1 MRINIFGLGY
11 VGCVSAACLA
21 RSGHEVTGIDIDPLK
36 LGMIRDGKSPIVE
49 PGLDDIIAEGRRSG
63 RLNVSPDAPAA
74 DVSIVCVGT
83 PSNDNGS
90 LGLHYIERVSRQIGE
105 LLKRA
110 ADYHV
115 VCVRSTVLPGTVE
128 GFVLPILEQVSGKR
142 VGQDFGLCMNP
153 EFMREGTSI
162 RDYYHPPMTVVGEWD
177 EASGERVAC
186 LYRQLDAPLI
196 RTSIKAAEMTK
207 YVSNAF
213 HALKVSFANE
223 VGNLSKALGVDSHEV
238 MDIFCRDTKLNLSPY
253 YLKPGFAFGGSCLPK
268 DVRALLH
275 EIKRRDLNSPVLEAI
290 LPSNANQ
297 IDVAFSRI
305 RKLQKKKIGL
315 IGLSFKAGSDD
326 LRESPMVDLA
336 ERLIGKGYDVLIYD
350 REVSLAKIFG
360 SNKRFIETV
369 IPHVSSLMRDS
380 LEEVVQNSEVVVVA
394 KGSEEVP
401 AALAMLNGNHVVLDL
416 VRAVK
421 GQARLQTAYEG
432 LCW

>member
-1 MRINIFGLGY
+1 
-11 VGCVSAACLA
+11 V
-21 RSGHEVTGIDIDPLK
+21 DIDPLK
-36 LGMIRDGKSPIVE
+36 LDMIRDGRSPIVE
-49 PGLDDIIAEGRRSG
+49 PGLEEVIGEGRRSG
-63 RLNVSPDAPAA
+63 RLSVSTTAPPA
-74 DVSIVCVGT
+74 DLSIVCVGT

-90 LGLHYIERVSRQIGE
+90 LGLHYIERVSGQIGE
-105 LLKRA
+105 LLKRST
-110 ADYHV
+110 DYHV

-128 GFVLPILEQVSGKR
+128 EFVLPILERVSGKR

-162 RDYYHPPMTVVGEWD
+162 RDYYHPPMTVIGQWD
-177 EASGERVAC
+177 AASGERVAC
-186 LYRQLDAPLI
+186 VYRELDAPLI

-223 VGNLSKALGVDSHEV
+223 IGNLSKSLGVDSYEV

-268 DVRALLH
+268 DVRAILY
-275 EIKRRDLNSPVLEAI
+275 EVKKRDLNSPVLEAI
-290 LPSNANQ
+290 LPSNENQ

-305 RKLQKKKIGL
+305 KKLQKKKIGL
-315 IGLSFKAGSDD
+315 LGLSFKAGSDD

-350 REVSLAKIFG
+350 REVSLARIFG
-360 SNKRFIETV
+360 SNKQFIETI

-380 LEEVVQNSEVVVVA
+380 LEEVVKNSEVVIIA
-394 KGSEEVP
+394 KGSEEVS
-401 AALAMLNGNHVVLDL
+401 AMLGTLNGNHVVLDL

-421 GQARLQTAYEG
+421 GHGDLQTQYEG

>member
-1 MRINIFGLGY
+1 MLINVFGLGY

-21 RSGHEVTGIDIDPLK
+21 RSGHEVAGVDIDPLK
-36 LGMIRDGKSPIVE
+36 LEMIGRGKSPIVE
-49 PGLDDIIAEGRRSG
+49 PSLEDLIADGVRSG
-63 RLNVSPDAPAA
+63 RLRVSPEAMPA
-74 DVSIVCVGT
+74 DISIVCVGT

-90 LGLHYIERVSRQIGE
+90 LGLQYVERVSHQIGG
-105 LLKRA
+105 LLKRL
-110 ADYHV
+110 DEFHV

-128 GFVLPILEQVSGKR
+128 EFVLPILERVSGKR
-142 VGQDFGLCMNP
+142 VGRDFGLCMNP

-162 RDYYHPPMTVVGEWD
+162 RDYYEPPMTVIGQWD
-177 EASGERVAC
+177 EQSGNRVAC
-186 LYRQLDAPLI
+186 LYSDLEAPLI

-223 VGNLSKALGVDSHEV
+223 IGNLSKQFGVDSHEV

-275 EIKRRDLNSPVLEAI
+275 EVKTRDLASPVLQSI
-290 LPSNANQ
+290 LPSNKNQ
-297 IDVAFSRI
+297 IDVAFSEI
-305 RKLQKKKIGL
+305 RKLEKRRIGL
-315 IGLSFKAGSDD
+315 LGLSFKAGSDD

-336 ERLIGKGYDVLIYD
+336 ERLIGKGYEVRIYD
-350 REVSLAKIFG
+350 REVSMARIFG

-380 LEEVVQNSEVVVVA
+380 LEEVLQNSEIVVIA
-394 KGSEEVP
+394 KASAEVSTV
-401 AALAMLNGNHVVLDL
+401 LEMLNGNHIVLDL

-421 GQARLQTAYEG
+421 HHGDVKTRYEG
-432 LCW
+432 ICW

>member
-21 RSGHEVTGIDIDPLK
+21 RSGHDVTGVDIDPLK
-36 LGMIRDGKSPIVE
+36 LDMIRSGKSPIVE
-49 PGLDDIIAEGRRSG
+49 PGLEDIIAEGRRSG
-63 RLNVSPDAPAA
+63 RLNVATDAPPA
-74 DVSIVCVGT
+74 DISIVCVGT

-90 LGLHYIERVSRQIGE
+90 LGLHYIERVSQQIGE
-105 LLKRA
+105 QLKRA
-110 ADYHV
+110 TDFHV

-128 GFVLPILEQVSGKR
+128 GFVLPILERVSGKR

-177 EASGERVAC
+177 KGSGERVAC
-186 LYRQLDAPLI
+186 LYRDLEAPLI

-223 VGNLSKALGVDSHEV
+223 IGNLSKQLGVDSHEV
-238 MDIFCRDTKLNLSPY
+238 MEIFCQDTKLNLSSY

-275 EIKRRDLNSPVLEAI
+275 EVKQRDLTSPVLQSI
-290 LPSNANQ
+290 LPSNENQ
-297 IDVAFSRI
+297 IDVAFERI
-305 RKLQKKKIGL
+305 KKLQKKKIGL
-315 IGLSFKAGSDD
+315 LGLSFKPGSDD

-380 LEEVVQNSEVVVVA
+380 LEEVIHNSEVVIVA
-394 KGSEEVP
+394 KASAEVP
-401 AALAMLNGNHVVLDL
+401 SALEMLNGGHIVLDL
-416 VRAVK
+416 VRVVK
-421 GQARLQTAYEG
+421 DQAQLKTQYEG

>member
-1 MRINIFGLGY
+1 
-11 VGCVSAACLA
+11 
-21 RSGHEVTGIDIDPLK
+21 
-36 LGMIRDGKSPIVE
+36 MIRDGRSPIVE
-49 PGLDDIIAEGRRSG
+49 PGLEDLICEGRRSG
-63 RLNVSPDAPAA
+63 HLAVSTAAPDA
-74 DVSIVCVGT
+74 DISIVCVGT

-90 LGLHYIERVSRQIGE
+90 LGLRYVERVSQQIGE

-110 ADYHV
+110 TDFHV

-128 GFVLPILEQVSGKR
+128 EFVLPILHRISGKR
-142 VGQDFGLCMNP
+142 VGCDFGLCMNP

-162 RDYYHPPMTVVGEWD
+162 RDYYHPPMTVIGEWD
-177 EASGERVAC
+177 TASGERLTR
-186 LYRQLDAPLI
+186 LYQELDAPLI

-223 VGNLSKALGVDSHEV
+223 IGNLSKALGVDSHEV

-268 DVRALLH
+268 DVRAILY
-275 EIKRRDLNSPVLEAI
+275 EVRKRDLNSPVLEAI
-290 LPSNANQ
+290 LPSNENQ
-297 IDVAFSRI
+297 IDVAFARI
-305 RKLQKKKIGL
+305 KKLRKKKIGL
-315 IGLSFKAGSDD
+315 LGLSFKPGSDD

-336 ERLIGKGYDVLIYD
+336 ERLIGKGYEVLIYD

-360 SNKRFIETV
+360 SNKQFIETT

-380 LEEVVQNSEVVVVA
+380 VEEVLKDSEVVIVA
-394 KGSEEVP
+394 KRSEELS
-401 AALAMLNGNHVVLDL
+401 AALMTLNGNHVVLDL
-416 VRAVK
+416 VRAVNVSSELHT
-421 GQARLQTAYEG
+421 QYEG

>member
-21 RSGHEVTGIDIDPLK
+21 RAGHDVTGVDIDPLK
-36 LGMIRDGKSPIVE
+36 LDMIRDGKSPIVE
-49 PGLDDIIAEGRRSG
+49 PGLEDLIAEGRRSG
-63 RLNVSPDAPAA
+63 RLSVSPTAAAA

-90 LGLHYIERVSRQIGE
+90 LGLRYVERVSQQIGE
-105 LLKRA
+105 LLKSA
-110 ADYHV
+110 TDYHV

-128 GFVLPILEQVSGKR
+128 EFVLPILERVSGKC
-142 VGQDFGLCMNP
+142 VGKDFGLCMNP

-162 RDYYHPPMTVVGEWD
+162 RDYYNPPMTVIGEWD
-177 EASGERVAC
+177 TASGERLASV
-186 LYRQLDAPLI
+186 YRELDAPLI

-223 VGNLSKALGVDSHEV
+223 IGNLSKSLGVDSHEV

-268 DVRALLH
+268 DVRAILH
-275 EIKRRDLNSPVLEAI
+275 EIKKRDLNSPVLEAI
-290 LPSNANQ
+290 LPSNENQ
-297 IDVAFSRI
+297 IEVAFSRI
-305 RKLQKKKIGL
+305 KKLQKRKIGL
-315 IGLSFKAGSDD
+315 VGLSFKPGSDD

-360 SNKRFIETV
+360 SNKQFIETI

-380 LEEVVQNSEVVVVA
+380 LEEVVSSSEIVIVA
-394 KGSEEVP
+394 KKSEEVA
-401 AALAMLNGNHVVLDL
+401 AALARLNGSHVVLDL

-421 GQARLQTAYEG
+421 GPTEVHTRYEG